1 MMEKFDIHSLL
12 QLKRNEMPTE
22 AFWDNFDAQLR
33 LRLEKESVLEV
44 RIPWLVRCL
53 NWLQRSPLVSAT
65 CALALLLSCVLLNEK
80 PQARYV
86 AINDP
91 VFITECQKSVLNGD
105 LLSSGL
111 KKDVIQKKM
120 VASVATNCFS
130 F

>member
-33 LRLEKESVLEV
+33 LRLDREFMPKV
-44 RIPWLVRCL
+44 RVYWLNRCL

-80 PQARYV
+80 PQSRYV

-91 VFITECQKSVLNGD
+91 VSVTECQKSVLSGD
-105 LLSSGL
+105 LSNLGL